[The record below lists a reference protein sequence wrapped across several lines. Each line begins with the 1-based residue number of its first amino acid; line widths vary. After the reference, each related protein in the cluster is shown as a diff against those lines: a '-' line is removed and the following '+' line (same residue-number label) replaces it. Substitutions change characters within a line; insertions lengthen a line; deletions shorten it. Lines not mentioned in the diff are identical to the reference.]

1 MKYMGNVYDMTNK
14 KFIFLTGCAGFIG
27 FHLSKKLLDNEYRV
41 IGIDN
46 LNDYYD
52 VDLKKKRLAIL
63 KKNKNFFFKKIDISN
78 KTKLKLL
85 FERYKFDIIINLAAQ
100 AGVRYSI
107 NNPDEYFNSN
117 IKGFYNLLELV
128 KNKNIKHLMFA
139 STSSV
144 YGNQKSFPISENA
157 NTDHPESFYAASK
170 KINEVM
176 AYSYSNI
183 FRVPIT
189 SLRFFTVYGP
199 YGRPDMA
206 LFKFVKNII
215 NNKSIKLFNNGNHFR
230 DFTYIDDVVN
240 NIFLLIPKAPTK
252 KDNYYQNINICGSNP
267 QSLKKYLNL
276 IKINLNKNKI
286 KFKNLPMQVGD
297 VYKTYGNNK
306 NLVKKNKYKSFSNIE
321 DGIKKF
327 IDWYKNFYKV

>member
-1 MKYMGNVYDMTNK
+1 M
-14 KFIFLTGCAGFIG
+14 
-27 FHLSKKLLDNEYRV
+27 
-41 IGIDN
+41 
-46 LNDYYD
+46 
-52 VDLKKKRLAIL
+52 
-63 KKNKNFFFKKIDISN
+63 
-78 KTKLKLL
+78 LL
-85 FERYKFDIIINLAAQ
+85 FEKHNFDLIINLAAQ

-128 KNKNIKHLMFA
+128 KSKDIKHLMFA

-144 YGNQKSFPISENA
+144 YGNQKLFPISENA
-157 NTDHPESFYAASK
+157 NTDYPESFYAASK

-183 FRVPIT
+183 FKIPIT
-189 SLRFFTVYGP
+189 ALRFFTVYGP

-206 LFKFVKNII
+206 LFKFVKCII
-215 NNKSIKLFNNGNHFR
+215 NNKSIKLFNNGNHYR

-240 NIFLLIPKAPTK
+240 NIFLLISKAPTK

-276 IKINLNKNKI
+276 IKKNLNKNKI
-286 KFKNLPMQVGD
+286 KISNLPMQLGD

-306 NLVKKNKYKSFSNIE
+306 NLLKKNKYKSFSNIE
-321 DGIKKF
+321 EGIKKF